1 MNKTVYVAF
10 KRYFS
15 GDFLILGVY
24 YSPDDAKRRCDEAEE
39 DVNCSYADYEW
50 FEIQ

>member
-1 MNKTVYVAF
+1 MENTVYVAY

-24 YSPDDAKRRCDEAEE
+24 YNPDDAQHICDEAED
-39 DVNCSYADYEW
+39 DVNCSYAECEP
-50 FEIQ
+50 FEIK

>member
-1 MNKTVYVAF
+1 MNNTVYVAY

-24 YSPDDAKRRCDEAEE
+24 YSSDDAQRICDEAEE
-39 DVNCSYADYEW
+39 DVYCSYADWES
-50 FEIQ
+50 FEIK